1 MKLRSNGVEQ
11 FLSTLQI
18 DGVEMMKIGKLI
30 MRNEEYK
37 KSVSKIFEITEP
49 VRESE
54 TMSYVVSVK
63 KKFSIK
69 ENITI

>member
-1 MKLRSNGVEQ
+1 
-11 FLSTLQI
+11 
-18 DGVEMMKIGKLI
+18 MMKIVKLI
-30 MRNEEYK
+30 MKNEEYK

-63 KKFSIK
+63 KNFSTK

>member
-18 DGVEMMKIGKLI
+18 DGVEMMKIVKLI
-30 MRNEEYK
+30 MKNEEYK

>member
-18 DGVEMMKIGKLI
+18 DGVEMMKIVKLI
-30 MRNEEYK
+30 MKNEEYK

-69 ENITI
+69 ENNTI

>member
-1 MKLRSNGVEQ
+1 MKLISNGVEQ

-18 DGVEMMKIGKLI
+18 DGVEMMKIVKLI
-30 MRNEEYK
+30 MKNEEYK

>member
-1 MKLRSNGVEQ
+1 MKLISNGVEQ

-30 MRNEEYK
+30 MKNEEYK

>member
-18 DGVEMMKIGKLI
+18 DGVEMMKIVKLI
-30 MRNEEYK
+30 MKNEEYK

-63 KKFSIK
+63 KKFSTK